1 MNLKI
6 PIDSN
11 FTCIIYCKIFDFVS
25 ITRNL
30 YRVKLL
36 SQNYLANGYTSKLE
50 SEKTGRRYLDPLA
63 EILRSNFIGLLLAQG
78 RILCYVAR
86 VENASE
92 GAFLP
97 NPSSLSV
104 ANSRNNVKNVRWP
117 PPSSPSF
124 PCGLFTL
131 PLPLNAMADQRFA
144 DAYLRIGEK
153 NNTMNRELSSLPS
166 PPPPFLSGA

>member
-63 EILRSNFIGLLLAQG
+63 EILRATSSV
-78 RILCYVAR
+78 Y
-86 VENASE
+86 
-92 GAFLP
+92 FLP
-97 NPSSLSV
+97 KVVSYATLPESKTHPKVLSSPTLPLYRWRTAETTSRMFVGLPPPLPRFHADSSLS
-104 ANSRNNVKNVRWP
+104 
-117 PPSSPSF
+117 
-124 PCGLFTL
+124 
-131 PLPLNAMADQRFA
+131 
-144 DAYLRIGEK
+144 
-153 NNTMNRELSSLPS
+153 
-166 PPPPFLSGA
+166 PFLLTQWRTNASQMRIFESAKKIIQ